1 MLELND
7 VCQGWEFMAEVLG
20 ADQAATGIKNL
31 MQEQNDV
38 QIFNAN
44 ANQENINIDHINEHI
59 NEINK
64 AIDRLA
70 DRINNHPHVGNTL
83 ETFKG
88 YAAEEWHAETFNIDA
103 IIDDSSNRAWTLQS
117 NADASVDIDTNFGK
131 QYGLKYNN
139 NAADAEN
146 AQAVLSKNSSMP
158 KYEGQERLIAD
169 EQVLDAKAIARN
181 RMNKNAA
188 TRPHVANAHYDT
200 EKHLVGRIDDGE
212 GHHSKEL
219 SIEESKQIA
228 REAKKGNFD
237 PEKHGIKKET
247 PKEHI
252 PLKDEIQID
261 YVDQALKAGLTA
273 AAITAITQI
282 VPELYK
288 SIDYLIKNGE
298 IDLKQVAKSGAK
310 IISSSGEAFLRGS
323 IAYGLEVAIQH
334 GFFGEA
340 MKAVPPTV
348 VGTMVTIVL
357 GTVKNSILVAAGKMT
372 KEEMGMKFVDTVVMS
387 TGYLVGM
394 KIGGIIAQAIN
405 PHLPGIAYAIGSL
418 IGCSIA
424 VVYNIGKKK
433 LISFCI
439 DTGFTCFGLV
449 EQNYELPEQVLKQLG
464 IDTVKIEKTEFNQ
477 IQVETT
483 NVFDSVNE
491 SQYETIDMT
500 MLKRGVIGVNKIGY
514 VLK

>member
-1 MLELND
+1 MKKYISSKTRYNY
-7 VCQGWEFMAEVLG
+7 
-20 ADQAATGIKNL
+20 GIHTLLSNKPRY
-31 MQEQNDV
+31 E
-38 QIFNAN
+38 
-44 ANQENINIDHINEHI
+44 ID
-59 NEINK
+59 
-64 AIDRLA
+64 
-70 DRINNHPHVGNTL
+70 
-83 ETFKG
+83 
-88 YAAEEWHAETFNIDA
+88 
-103 IIDDSSNRAWTLQS
+103 
-117 NADASVDIDTNFGK
+117 FGK
-131 QYGLKYNN
+131 GKT
-139 NAADAEN
+139 
-146 AQAVLSKNSSMP
+146 V
-158 KYEGQERLIAD
+158 
-169 EQVLDAKAIARN
+169 V
-181 RMNKNAA
+181 
-188 TRPHVANAHYDT
+188 
-200 EKHLVGRIDDGE
+200 
-212 GHHSKEL
+212 
-219 SIEESKQIA
+219 
-228 REAKKGNFD
+228 REYS
-237 PEKHGIKKET
+237 PSLT
-247 PKEHI
+247 
-252 PLKDEIQID
+252 KDEIQID

-288 SIDYLIKNGE
+288 SVDYLIKNGE
-298 IDLKQVAKSGAK
+298 IDLKQIAKSGVK
-310 IISSSGEAFLRGS
+310 VISASGEAFLRGS

-334 GFFGEA
+334 GILGEA

-348 VGTMVTIVL
+348 VGTMVTIVI

-394 KIGGIIAQAIN
+394 KIGGIVAQDIN
-405 PHLPGIAYAIGSL
+405 PHLAGIAYAIGSL

-464 IDTVKIEKTEFNQ
+464 IDTVKVERTDVKQTQIETK
-477 IQVETT
+477 

-500 MLKRGVIGVNKIGY
+500 MLKRGIIGVNKIGY